1 MKIEK
6 HHIKKRQKP
15 FDEVLSANK
24 AWAREMVEQ
33 DADYFKRLALGQY
46 PDYLWIGCSDS
57 RVPAAGV
64 SQTEPGELF
73 VHRNI
78 ANQVITSDF
87 NLMSVVKYAVDY
99 LNVKHIVVCGHYG
112 CGGVIAAMKN
122 NTDKYLGDWLSGI
135 KDSYKRN
142 RSELDSLATE
152 KERINRMCE
161 INVERQVENLASSA
175 LIQKAWR
182 GGKELHLHCWIFD
195 LDTGLIHPLTAVLN
209 NESS

>member
-1 MKIEK
+1 MKIEGN
-6 HHIKKRQKP
+6 HLERRQRP
-15 FDEVLSANK
+15 YAEILLANK
-24 AWAREMVEQ
+24 AWAKNMVEK
-33 DADYFKRLALGQY
+33 DAEYFKRLALGQY

-78 ANQVITSDF
+78 ANQVITNDF

-112 CGGVIAAMKN
+112 CGGVIAAMNN
-122 NTDKYLGDWLSGI
+122 NTDKYLGDWLTGI

-142 RSELDSLATE
+142 RAELDTFTDE
-152 KERINRMCE
+152 KEKINRMCE
-161 INVERQVENLASSA
+161 INVERQIEKLASSS

-182 GGKELHLHCWIFD
+182 KGKELQLHGWIFD
-195 LDTGLIHPLTAVLN
+195 LETGLINPLTDVVEN
-209 NESS
+209 PNT

>member
-1 MKIEK
+1 MKIASN
-6 HHIKKRQKP
+6 HIQKRRKP
-15 FDEVLSANK
+15 YGEILSANK
-24 AWAREMVEQ
+24 AWAKQMIEQ
-33 DADYFKRLALGQY
+33 DADYFKHLALGQY

-78 ANQVITSDF
+78 ANQVITNDF

-99 LNVKHIVVCGHYG
+99 LHVKHIVVCGHYG

-135 KDSYKRN
+135 KEAYKRN
-142 RSELDSLATE
+142 SLELDAILDE
-152 KERINRMCE
+152 KEKINRMCE
-161 INVERQVENLASSA
+161 INVERQIEKLASSS
-175 LIQKAWR
+175 LIQKAWKK
-182 GGKELHLHCWIFD
+182 GKELQLHGWIFD
-195 LDTGLIHPLTAVLN
+195 LETGLITPLTEIHN
-209 NESS
+209 KPKQ

>member
-1 MKIEK
+1 MKIDGN
-6 HHIKKRQKP
+6 HLPRRQRP
-15 FDEVLSANK
+15 YADILLANK
-24 AWAREMVEQ
+24 AWAKNMVEK
-33 DADYFKRLALGQY
+33 DAEYFTRLALGQY

-78 ANQVITSDF
+78 ANQVITNDF

-112 CGGVIAAMKN
+112 CGGVIAAMNN
-122 NTDKYLGDWLSGI
+122 NTDKYLGDWLAGI
-135 KDSYKRN
+135 KDSHKRN
-142 RSELDSLATE
+142 KAELDAISDE
-152 KERINRMCE
+152 KDRINRMCE
-161 INVERQVENLASSA
+161 INVERQIEKLASSS

-182 GGKELHLHCWIFD
+182 KGKELQLHGWIFD
-195 LDTGLIHPLTAVLN
+195 LETGLINPLMDVVGN
-209 NESS
+209 PNK